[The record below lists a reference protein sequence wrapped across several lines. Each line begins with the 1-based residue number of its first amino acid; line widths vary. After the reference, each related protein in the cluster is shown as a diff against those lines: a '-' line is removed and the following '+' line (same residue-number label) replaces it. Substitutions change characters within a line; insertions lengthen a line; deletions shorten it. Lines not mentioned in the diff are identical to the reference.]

1 LTAKPQVEENVE
13 KESVFD
19 ASIAKRLNDVRQ
31 SFIGTF
37 IGAIRGRTELTSVLD
52 VGCGVGYFSEFL
64 THMDFQVLAVD
75 GREENVIEARNRHPE
90 IRFLVQDV
98 EDKSITELGAFDLV
112 LCLGLLYHLENPF
125 RAIRN
130 LFSVTGKVL
139 LVESMYVPGTQPMM
153 DLLDEAAAPNQGM
166 NYVAFYPSELCLIKM
181 LYRAGFKFVYR
192 FAQLPPGE
200 QYKATRYR
208 KQSRTFLVGSNIAL
222 AVSNLVLAQEP
233 VRPHYGDTDPWNTR
247 LARGREYCA
256 TRILNLRVF
265 VARILR
271 SPGKDVS

>member
-1 LTAKPQVEENVE
+1 ME

-19 ASIAKRLNDVRQ
+19 ASIARQLNDVRQ
-31 SFIGTF
+31 TFIETF
-37 IGAIRGRTELTSVLD
+37 IGAIRERTGLTSVLD

-64 THMDFQVLAVD
+64 TRMDFQVLAVD
-75 GREENVIEARNRHPE
+75 GREENVTEARNRHSD
-90 IRFLVQDV
+90 IKFLVQDV

-139 LVESMYVPGTQPMM
+139 LVESMYVPGPQPMM

-166 NYVAFYPSELCLIKM
+166 NYVAFYPSERCLVKM

-192 FAQLPPGE
+192 FAQLPAGE

-208 KQSRTFLVGSNIAL
+208 KQSRTFLVGSNISL

-233 VRPHYGDTDPWNTR
+233 FRPHYGDTDPWTTP
-247 LARGREYCA
+247 LARVREYCVA
-256 TRILNLRVF
+256 RIMNLRVF
-265 VARILR
+265 AARLLR
-271 SPGKDVS
+271 SPGKNTS

>member
-1 LTAKPQVEENVE
+1 ME

-19 ASIAKRLNDVRQ
+19 VSIARQLNQARQ
-31 SFIGTF
+31 SFIETF
-37 IGAIRGRTELTSVLD
+37 IGALRERTKLTSVLD

-64 THMDFQVLAVD
+64 ARMHFQVLALD
-75 GREENVIEARNRHPE
+75 GREENVTEASNRHPG

-98 EDKSITELGAFDLV
+98 EDKSIAELGAFDLV

-139 LVESMYVPGTQPMM
+139 LVESMYVPGAQPMM

-181 LYRAGFKFVYR
+181 LYRSGFQFVYR

-200 QYKATRYR
+200 QYRATRYR
-208 KQSRTFLVGSNIAL
+208 KQSRTFLVGSKISL
-222 AVSNLVLAQEP
+222 DVSNLVLAPEP
-233 VRPHYGDTDPWNTR
+233 FRPHYGDTDPWSTR
-247 LARGREYCA
+247 LARAREYCA
-256 TRILNLRVF
+256 ARILNLRVF
-265 VARILR
+265 VARLLR
-271 SPGKDVS
+271 LPGKSASR